1 MMNAETDVV
10 ELHEED
16 HAVER
21 LVMLAHQHAWL
32 PADLPWPEEPSRA
45 ALALEISDPACL
57 VSRLPEFRKMSRP
70 QREGLKRSELA
81 SHLGTLAFGEGRAV
95 TLAGDT
101 VLLSNPEDGLA
112 RWFLGTLLADEA
124 KHFLVLRRY
133 VEEVLQR
140 RVHPH
145 GPLEVVF
152 QQLAAEHDYA
162 LNLLV
167 GQVVLEG
174 AAASLLSS
182 LLLGTREPLLREL
195 LKRIGRDE
203 ARHMRFAHLA
213 FVHSEELTPARR
225 RRMEEI
231 LFEAAYA
238 ALASLLAERTWEEF
252 GLPRAHAREA
262 TLEALRER
270 GVLTYY
276 ARVLARQLAQRGFP
290 VEDLGH
296 SLETRLAQRLREA
309 P

>member
-1 MMNAETDVV
+1 MTLESDIV

-21 LVMLAHQHAWL
+21 LLNLAHQHAWL
-32 PADLPWPEEPSRA
+32 PADLPWPEEPAWA
-45 ALALEISDPACL
+45 ALELEISDASSL
-57 VSRLPEFRKMSRP
+57 LSRLPQFRRMSGP
-70 QREGLKRSELA
+70 QREALKRSELA

-101 VLLSNPEDGLA
+101 VILSNPEDGLA

-124 KHFLVLRRY
+124 KHFLVLRQY
-133 VEEVLQR
+133 VDEVLQR
-140 RVHPH
+140 RVYPH
-145 GPLEVVF
+145 APLEGVF
-152 QQLAAEHDYA
+152 QQLAAEKDYA

-213 FVHSEELTPARR
+213 FVHSEDLTPARR

-238 ALASLLAERTWEEF
+238 ALASLVSERSWEEF
-252 GLPRAHAREA
+252 DLPRARARA
-262 TLEALRER
+262 VTLEALRQR

-290 VEDLGH
+290 AEELGH
-296 SLETRLAQRLREA
+296 TLETRLLQRLKEA